1 VGKCHEIIRRTLLR
15 VREGVVGLAL
25 NEAADDLYSRLLCPF
40 TDIFCFFSADFGGF
54 RPIVRHLASWLD
66 KGQTS
71 TKATYPRVLIVMKT
85 TGTGIESE
93 REAKNIILT
102 ALRQETTKDL
112 AERFSALD
120 VLALSSEGKCPPKPR
135 YRRLEEWLI
144 KTSDQMR
151 LNRADTRSLLSARH
165 FLAFFRHSCDHFAR
179 TVREPFDSVKTSRLQ
194 IPSL

>member
-1 VGKCHEIIRRTLLR
+1 MI
-15 VREGVVGLAL
+15 
-25 NEAADDLYSRLLCPF
+25 
-40 TDIFCFFSADFGGF
+40 
-54 RPIVRHLASWLD
+54 
-66 KGQTS
+66 
-71 TKATYPRVLIVMKT
+71 MKI

-102 ALRQETTKDL
+102 ALREETTKDL

-120 VLALSSEGKCPPKPR
+120 AVALSSEGKSPPKPR

-151 LNRADTRSLLSARH
+151 LNRADTRSLLYARY
-165 FLAFFRHSCDHFAR
+165 FVAFFRHACDHFAR